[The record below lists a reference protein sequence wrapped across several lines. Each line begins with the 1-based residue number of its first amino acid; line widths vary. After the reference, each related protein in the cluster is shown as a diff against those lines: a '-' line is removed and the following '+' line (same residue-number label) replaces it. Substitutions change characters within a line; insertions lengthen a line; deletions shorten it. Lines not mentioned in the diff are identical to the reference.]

1 MNDVLNEVY
10 NPDVLECIAN
20 LSNDEVFTPPEVANA
35 MLDLLPQELFS
46 NPNTKFLDPACKS
59 GVFLREIAK
68 RLLVGLEKEYPDLQS
83 RVDHIFKNQLYG
95 IAITELTSLL
105 SRRSVYCCKYADNK
119 YSVTK
124 FDTLQGNIFFEEG
137 KHLFVGGKCLHCG
150 IGEQSFKEQFTDKEE
165 KHAYQFIHNL
175 MPGELENMKFDVI
188 IGNPPYQMSDGGGTG
203 SSAIPIYQHFV
214 ESAKK
219 LQPKYITMI
228 IPSRWFIGGK
238 GLDHFRESML
248 KDNRILELHD
258 FGNSSD
264 CFPSVSIEGG
274 VCYFLWSRDSH
285 SLCKVYSHSTNGRTT
300 YVERPLLEDGSDVFI
315 RQNEIISVIRKVI
328 NNKEKSFSTIVSPR
342 NPYNFKED
350 FNTSKT
356 LSNNS
361 IKILGINGKKRKYL
375 LFSLNSIGR
384 NIEEIDKFKLF
395 ISKADGAAGTIGFPI
410 PARIIGKVEIGEPGT
425 ACTETFLRIGPFKN
439 KEEAQNVKKYMETKF
454 FRALVG
460 ARKGKNMTQ
469 NTYSFVPLQNF
480 TSYEEIDWSKTITEI
495 DEQLNK
501 KYNLT
506 EQEIDFINEMISVM
520 E

>member
-188 IGNPPYQMSDGGGTG
+188 IGNPPYQMSDGGNAA
-203 SSAIPIYQHFV
+203 SATPIYQHFV
-214 ESAKK
+214 EQAQK
-219 LQPKYITMI
+219 LNPKYMSFI
-228 IPSRWFIGGK
+228 IPARWYAGGK
-238 GLDHFRESML
+238 GLDQFRERML
-248 KDNRILELHD
+248 NDRRIRVLHD
-258 FGNSSD
+258 YMNSSE
-264 CFPSVSIEGG
+264 CCSGVEIKGG
-274 VCYFLWSRDSH
+274 ICYFLWSNENQGKCKIYNHDS
-285 SLCKVYSHSTNGRTT
+285 NQNTT
-300 YVERPLLEDGSDVFI
+300 VTERELLEDGNTTFI
-315 RQNEIISVIRKVI
+315 RFNKAISIVNKIGNTKNNFSGLVSARKPFGLATNYRGNKTMNSESIILYENNGSSYVQKNDLLKGFDLINKYKVYI
-328 NNKEKSFSTIVSPR
+328 TR
-342 NPYNFKED
+342 AYGAGED
-350 FNTSKT
+350 FPHQ
-356 LSNNS
+356 
-361 IKILGINGKKRKYL
+361 ILNKPFL
-375 LFSLNSIGR
+375 
-384 NIEEIDKFKLF
+384 
-395 ISKADGAAGTIGFPI
+395 
-410 PARIIGKVEIGEPGT
+410 GEKNT
-425 ACTETFLRIGPFKN
+425 ACTETYLVIGPF
-439 KEEAQNVKKYMETKF
+439 ETKTEAENVITYMKRKL
-454 FRALVG
+454 FRFLVLLI
-460 ARKGKNMTQ
+460 KNTQ
-469 NTYSFVPLQNF
+469 DATAKVYQFVPLQDF
-480 TSYEEIDWSKTITEI
+480 SKPWTDAELYE
-495 DEQLNK
+495 
-501 KYNLT
+501 KYNLSQ
-506 EQEIDFINEMISVM
+506 EEIDFIEAMIRPM

>member
-150 IGEQSFKEQFTDKEE
+150 IGEQSFKEQFSDKEE

-188 IGNPPYQMSDGGGTG
+188 IGNPPYQLNVGNEGGNSSKAKAIYHMFISQAKKLNPSYLIMITPSRWMTKTG
-203 SSAIPIYQHFV
+203 RGISNQWVDEYINGNHFMTIHDFMVATDCFDNVEIKGGVNYFLYSPSYEGLCDYTIHQNGLSVSQQKYLNSYGLGIVVRDSSAI
-214 ESAKK
+214 
-219 LQPKYITMI
+219 
-228 IPSRWFIGGK
+228 
-238 GLDHFRESML
+238 
-248 KDNRILELHD
+248 
-258 FGNSSD
+258 
-264 CFPSVSIEGG
+264 
-274 VCYFLWSRDSH
+274 
-285 SLCKVYSHSTNGRTT
+285 
-300 YVERPLLEDGSDVFI
+300 
-315 RQNEIISVIRKVI
+315 
-328 NNKEKSFSTIVSPR
+328 
-342 NPYNFKED
+342 
-350 FNTSKT
+350 
-356 LSNNS
+356 
-361 IKILGINGKKRKYL
+361 
-375 LFSLNSIGR
+375 
-384 NIEEIDKFKLF
+384 NI
-395 ISKADGAAGTIGFPI
+395 
-410 PARIIGKVEIGEPGT
+410 
-425 ACTETFLRIGPFKN
+425 
-439 KEEAQNVKKYMETKF
+439 
-454 FRALVG
+454 
-460 ARKGKNMTQ
+460 
-469 NTYSFVPLQNF
+469 
-480 TSYEEIDWSKTITEI
+480 
-495 DEQLNK
+495 LNK
-501 KYNLT
+501 IT
-506 EQEIDFINEMISVM
+506 TRTSCRF
-520 E
+520 

>member
-83 RVDHIFKNQLYG
+83 RVNHIFKNQLYG

-188 IGNPPYQMSDGGGTG
+188 IGNPPYQMNDGGNAA
-203 SSAIPIYQHFV
+203 SATPIYQHFV
-214 ESAKK
+214 EQAQK
-219 LQPKYITMI
+219 LNPKYMSFI
-228 IPSRWFIGGK
+228 IPARWYAGGK
-238 GLDHFRESML
+238 GLDQFREKML
-248 KDNRILELHD
+248 NDRRISNLVDYKNTE
-258 FGNSSD
+258 D
-264 CFPSVSIEGG
+264 CFPGVNVAGG
-274 VCYFLWSRDSH
+274 VCYFLWQQNYSDSCIVDNFQGTNIISSRKRNLNEFSTFIRDNKALDIIHKIGLSKENCFSNMVYTRNSF
-285 SLCKVYSHSTNGRTT
+285 SLPSNERGHKEKRDNDYSFLSSEGKSFISATSINDKNKIIDKYKVIIT
-300 YVERPLLEDGSDVFI
+300 YAMSGGNKPGSD
-315 RQNEIISVIRKVI
+315 
-328 NNKEKSFSTIVSPR
+328 NKYQIVSSLLVL
-342 NPYNFKED
+342 NPNE
-350 FNTSKT
+350 
-356 LSNNS
+356 
-361 IKILGINGKKRKYL
+361 
-375 LFSLNSIGR
+375 
-384 NIEEIDKFKLF
+384 
-395 ISKADGAAGTIGFPI
+395 
-410 PARIIGKVEIGEPGT
+410 V
-425 ACTETFLRIGPFKN
+425 CTETYLILGTFEK
-439 KEEAQNVKKYMETKF
+439 KEEANNLVTYVKTKS
-454 FRALVG
+454 FRFLLLQALSSIHIT
-460 ARKGKNMTQ
+460 KQTFQ
-469 NTYSFVPLQNF
+469 FVPLQDF
-480 TSYEEIDWSKTITEI
+480 SKPWTDAELYE
-495 DEQLNK
+495 
-501 KYNLT
+501 KYNLS
-506 EQEIDFINEMISVM
+506 QE
-520 E
+520 

>member
-150 IGEQSFKEQFTDKEE
+150 IGEQSFKEQFSDKEE

-188 IGNPPYQMSDGGGTG
+188 IGNPPYQMSDGGNG
-203 SSAIPIYQHFV
+203 SSASPIYQFFV
-214 ESAKK
+214 QQAKK
-219 LQPKYITMI
+219 LNPKYMSFI
-228 IPSRWFIGGK
+228 IPARWYTGGK
-238 GLDHFRESML
+238 GLDSFREEML
-248 KDNRILELHD
+248 NDKRIKEIHD
-258 FGNSSD
+258 YFDSED
-264 CFPSVSIEGG
+264 CFPGIDLSGG
-274 VCYFLWSRDSH
+274 VCYFLWTRDE
-285 SLCKVYSHSTNGRTT
+285 KVKECSVISNKNGQT
-300 YVERPLLEDGSDVFI
+300 VKMNRPLLENGLDTFIRFNQSVSIIKKIRDKKENLFIDYISPRKPFGLPTKLDIKKNKSNNEIKIYAYPNDGYIEKNQIIQNFENVEKYKVFI
-315 RQNEIISVIRKVI
+315 AKAYGERGN
-328 NNKEKSFSTIVSPR
+328 F
-342 NPYNFKED
+342 PY
-350 FNTSKT
+350 
-356 LSNNS
+356 LV
-361 IKILGINGKKRKYL
+361 
-375 LFSLNSIGR
+375 
-384 NIEEIDKFKLF
+384 
-395 ISKADGAAGTIGFPI
+395 
-410 PARIIGKVEIGEPGT
+410 IGKPFIGEPNT
-425 ACTETFLRIGPFKN
+425 CCSETYLLIGPYKS
-439 KEEAQNVKKYMETKF
+439 KQETENVISYMKTKF
-454 FRALVG
+454 FRFLVLQ
-460 ARKGKNMTQ
+460 KKNTQ
-469 NTYSFVPLQNF
+469 NSARGVYQFVPVQDFSKPWTDAEL
-480 TSYEEIDWSKTITEI
+480 YE
-495 DEQLNK
+495 
-501 KYNLT
+501 KYNLSQ
-506 EQEIDFINEMISVM
+506 EEIDFIESMIRPM